1 MSAESADNLIPAAT
15 VMMLRD
21 TPEGPEVFMVVR
33 HHEIDFASG
42 ALVFPGGKVDK
53 ADFDAGL
60 RAHCGSADAFS
71 DKELA
76 LRVASIR
83 ESFEECGILLAREKG
98 ASDIVSAQRLS
109 ELEGWRDRFNKGEA
123 TMCEF
128 AEAENLEFAVDA
140 LGFFAHWV
148 TPEMMKKRFDT
159 YFYMAR
165 APQDHVALH
174 DGGESVDSVWITA
187 KQALA
192 DADANKRTVIFP
204 TRMNIEKFAQR
215 SDVEDALAQCG
226 DVVTVTPF
234 IEQEGDKTFLRIQ
247 PNAGYGDPKEDI
259 TRGTGA

>member
-1 MSAESADNLIPAAT
+1 MSDSNLIPAAT

-21 TPEGPEVFMVVR
+21 TPKGPEVFMVVR

-42 ALVFPGGKVDK
+42 ALVFPGGKADSD
-53 ADFDAGL
+53 DFDMRL
-60 RAHCGSADAFS
+60 RDHCGEADAFD

-76 LRVASIR
+76 LRIASIR

-98 ASDIVSAQRLS
+98 SRDFVSADRLK
-109 ELEGWRDRFNKGEA
+109 ELDSWRDRFNNRDA
-123 TMCEF
+123 TMLAF

-140 LGFFAHWV
+140 LGFFAHWI

-165 APQDHVALH
+165 APQDHIAAH
-174 DGGESVDSVWITA
+174 DGSESVDSVWITA

-192 DADANKRTVIFP
+192 EAEAKKRTVIFP
-204 TRMNIEKFAQR
+204 TRMNIEKFAKHE
-215 SDVEDALAQCG
+215 SVDDALAQCG

-247 PNAGYGDPKEDI
+247 PEAGYGDPKEDI

>member
-1 MSAESADNLIPAAT
+1 MSDDNLIPAAT

-21 TPEGPEVFMVVR
+21 TDAGPEVFMVVR

-42 ALVFPGGKVDK
+42 ALVFPGGKVDQD
-53 ADFDAGL
+53 DFDAGL
-60 RAHCGSADAFS
+60 RAHCGAADAFD

-98 ASDIVSAQRLS
+98 SAEFVSADRLQQ
-109 ELEGWRDRFNKGEA
+109 LEGWRHRFNNGDA
-123 TMCEF
+123 TMLQF
-128 AEAENLEFAVDA
+128 AEAENLDFAVDA
-140 LGFFAHWV
+140 LGFFAHWI

-192 DADANKRTVIFP
+192 DADANNRTVIFP
-204 TRMNIEKFAQR
+204 TRMNIEKFAKHEN
-215 SDVEDALAQCG
+215 VEDALANCG

-234 IEQEGDKTFLRIQ
+234 IEQEGEKTFLRIQ
-247 PNAGYGDPKEDI
+247 ANAGYGDPKEDI

>member
-1 MSAESADNLIPAAT
+1 MSADNLIPAAT

-21 TPEGPEVFMVVR
+21 TPNGPEVFMVVR

-42 ALVFPGGKVDK
+42 ALVFPGGKVDQ

-60 RAHCGSADAFS
+60 RAHCSNAAELS

-76 LRVASIR
+76 LRIASVR

-98 ASDIVSAQRLS
+98 SADFVSAARLK
-109 ELEGWRDRFNKGEA
+109 ELEGWRDRFNNGEA
-123 TMCEF
+123 TMMQF

-140 LGFFAHWV
+140 LSFFAHWI

-165 APQDHVALH
+165 APQDHIALH

-187 KQALA
+187 KQALV
-192 DADANKRTVIFP
+192 DADAGARTVIFP
-204 TRMNIEKFAQR
+204 TRMNIEKFAQHG
-215 SDVEDALAQCG
+215 DVDTALADCG

-234 IEQEGDKTFLRIQ
+234 IEQEGEKTFLRIQ

>member
-1 MSAESADNLIPAAT
+1 MSKDELIPAAT

-21 TPEGPEVFMVVR
+21 TPQGPEVFMVVR

-42 ALVFPGGKVDK
+42 ALVFPGGKVDPD
-53 ADFDAGL
+53 DFDTAL
-60 RAHCGSADAFS
+60 RDHCALSDDFD

-98 ASDIVSAQRLS
+98 ATDIVSAERLKQFDD
-109 ELEGWRDRFNKGEA
+109 WRARFNEGEA
-123 TMCEF
+123 TMLQF

-140 LGFFAHWV
+140 LGFYAHWI
-148 TPEMMKKRFDT
+148 TPEMMPRRFDT

-165 APQDHVALH
+165 APHDHVALH

-192 DADANKRTVIFP
+192 DADAKKRTVIFP
-204 TRMNIEKFAQR
+204 TRMNIEKFAAYTNV
-215 SDVEDALAQCG
+215 DDALAACN

-234 IEQEGDKTFLRIQ
+234 LEKQGDKTFLRIQ
-247 PNAGYGDPKEDI
+247 PEAGYGDPREDV
-259 TRGTGA
+259 TRGL

>member
-1 MSAESADNLIPAAT
+1 MSKDELIPAAT

-21 TPEGPEVFMVVR
+21 TEAGPEVFMVVR
-33 HHEIDFASG
+33 HHQIDFASG
-42 ALVFPGGKVDK
+42 ALVFPGGKVDP
-53 ADFDAGL
+53 ADFESGL
-60 RAHCGSADAFS
+60 RAHCGGADAID

-98 ASDIVSAQRLS
+98 ESDFVSAARLQQ
-109 ELEGWRDRFNKGEA
+109 LAGWRDRFNNRDA
-123 TMCEF
+123 TMLEF

-140 LGFFAHWV
+140 LGFFAHWI
-148 TPEMMKKRFDT
+148 TPEMMPKRFDT

-165 APQDHVALH
+165 APQDHIGLH
-174 DGGESVDSVWITA
+174 DGSESVDSVWITA

-192 DADANKRTVIFP
+192 DADAKKRTVIFP
-204 TRMNIEKFAQR
+204 TRMNIEKMANYD
-215 SDVEDALAQCG
+215 SVDDALAQCG

-234 IEQEGDKTFLRIQ
+234 IEKEGDKSFLRIQ

-259 TRGTGA
+259 TRGM

>member
-1 MSAESADNLIPAAT
+1 MSEASLIPAAT

-42 ALVFPGGKVDK
+42 ALVFPGGKADP
-53 ADFDAGL
+53 ADFEAGL
-60 RAHCGSADAFS
+60 RAHCGGADAFD

-98 ASDIVSAQRLS
+98 ASDFVSAERLQA
-109 ELEGWRDRFNKGEA
+109 LEGWRDRFNNRDA
-123 TMCEF
+123 TMLEF
-128 AEAENLEFAVDA
+128 AAAENLEFAVDA

-165 APQDHVALH
+165 APQDHIGLH
-174 DGGESVDSVWITA
+174 DGSESVDSVWITA
-187 KQALA
+187 AQALA
-192 DADANKRTVIFP
+192 EADAKKRTVIFP
-204 TRMNIEKFAQR
+204 TRMNLEKLTKR
-215 SDVEDALAQCG
+215 DSVEDALAQCG
-226 DVVTVTPF
+226 NVVTVTPF
-234 IEQEGDKTFLRIQ
+234 IQQEGEKTYLRIQ
-247 PNAGYGDPKEDI
+247 PDAGYGDPREDI
-259 TRGTGA
+259 TRGL

>member
-1 MSAESADNLIPAAT
+1 MSDENFIPAAT

-21 TPEGPEVFMVVR
+21 TPDGPEVFMVVR

-42 ALVFPGGKVDK
+42 ALVFPGGKVD
-53 ADFDAGL
+53 ADDFDSGL
-60 RAHCGSADAFS
+60 RAHCADADSFD

-98 ASDIVSAQRLS
+98 ADDFVSAARLA
-109 ELEGWRDRFNKGEA
+109 ELESWRDRFNKGDA
-123 TMCEF
+123 TMLQF

-140 LGFFAHWV
+140 LGFFAHWI
-148 TPEMMKKRFDT
+148 TPEMMKRRFDT

-204 TRMNIEKFAQR
+204 TRMNIEKFAK
-215 SDVEDALAQCG
+215 SASVDEALAQCG
-226 DVVTVTPF
+226 EVVTVTPF
-234 IEQEGDKTFLRIQ
+234 IEQEGEKTILRIQ
-247 PNAGYGDPKEDI
+247 ANAGYGDPREDI

>member
-1 MSAESADNLIPAAT
+1 MSRDELIPAST

-21 TPEGPEVFMVVR
+21 TDDGPEVFMVVR

-53 ADFDAGL
+53 ADFDSGL
-60 RAHCGSADAFS
+60 RAHCGQAQAYD

-98 ASDIVSAQRLS
+98 ADDFVSAERLAA
-109 ELEGWRDRFNKGEA
+109 LEKWRDRFNNRDA
-123 TMCEF
+123 TMLEF
-128 AEAENLEFAVDA
+128 AEAENLEFAIDA
-140 LGFFAHWV
+140 LDFFAHWV
-148 TPEMMKKRFDT
+148 TPEMMPKRFDT

-165 APQDHVALH
+165 APQDHIGLH
-174 DGGESVDSVWITA
+174 DGSESVDSVWITA

-192 DADANKRTVIFP
+192 DADAKKRTVIFP
-204 TRMNIEKFAQR
+204 TRMNIEKLAN
-215 SDVEDALAQCG
+215 SASVEDALAQCG

-234 IEQEGDKTFLRIQ
+234 IEKEGEKSFLRIQ

-259 TRGTGA
+259 TRGM

>member
-1 MSAESADNLIPAAT
+1 MSKDDLIPAAT

-21 TPEGPEVFMVVR
+21 TDDGPEVFMVVR

-42 ALVFPGGKVDK
+42 ALVFPGGKADK
-53 ADFDAGL
+53 PDFDSNL
-60 RAHCGSADAFS
+60 RAHCGNADALD

-98 ASDIVSAQRLS
+98 ESDFISADRLKA
-109 ELEGWRDRFNKGEA
+109 LDGWRDRFNNRDA
-123 TMCEF
+123 TMLEF
-128 AEAENLEFAVDA
+128 AEAENLEFAVDV
-140 LGFFAHWV
+140 LGFFAHWI
-148 TPEMMKKRFDT
+148 TPDMMPRRFDT

-174 DGGESVDSVWITA
+174 DGSESVDSVWITA

-192 DADANKRTVIFP
+192 DADAEKRTVIFP
-204 TRMNIEKFAQR
+204 TRMNIEKLAKR
-215 SDVEDALAQCG
+215 SSVDDALAQCG

-234 IEQEGDKTFLRIQ
+234 IEQEGEKTFLRIQ
-247 PNAGYGDPKEDI
+247 PEAGYGDPKEDI

>member
-1 MSAESADNLIPAAT
+1 MSDDNLIPAAT

-21 TPEGPEVFMVVR
+21 TDAGPEVFMVVR

-42 ALVFPGGKVDK
+42 ALVFPGGKVDQD
-53 ADFDAGL
+53 DFDAGL
-60 RAHCGSADAFS
+60 RAHCAAEAEFD

-98 ASDIVSAQRLS
+98 ATDFVSAARLAA
-109 ELEGWRDRFNKGEA
+109 LEGWRDRFNKGEA
-123 TMCEF
+123 TMLQF
-128 AEAENLEFAVDA
+128 AEAEGLEFAVDA
-140 LGFFAHWV
+140 LGFFAHWI
-148 TPEMMKKRFDT
+148 TPKMMKKRFDT

-187 KQALA
+187 AQALA
-192 DADANKRTVIFP
+192 DADAKKRTVIFP
-204 TRMNIEKFAQR
+204 TRMNIEKLAQR
-215 SDVEDALAQCG
+215 ESVDDALAQCG

-234 IEQEGDKTFLRIQ
+234 IEQEGEKTFLRIQ
-247 PNAGYGDPKEDI
+247 PEAGYGDPKEDI

>member
-1 MSAESADNLIPAAT
+1 MSDANFIPAAT

-21 TPEGPEVFMVVR
+21 TPDGPEVFMVVR

-42 ALVFPGGKVDK
+42 ALVFPGGKVD
-53 ADFDAGL
+53 ADDFDAGL
-60 RAHCGSADAFS
+60 RAHCADADSFD

-98 ASDIVSAQRLS
+98 ADDFVSAARLA
-109 ELEGWRDRFNKGEA
+109 ELESWRDRFNKGDA
-123 TMCEF
+123 TMLQF
-128 AEAENLEFAVDA
+128 AEAENLDFAVDA
-140 LGFFAHWV
+140 LGFFAHWI
-148 TPEMMKKRFDT
+148 TPEMMKRRFDT

-204 TRMNIEKFAQR
+204 TRMNIEKFAQ
-215 SDVEDALAQCG
+215 SGSVDEALAQCG
-226 DVVTVTPF
+226 EVVTVTPF
-234 IEQEGDKTFLRIQ
+234 IEQEGEKTFLRIQ
-247 PNAGYGDPKEDI
+247 ANAGYGDPREDI

>member
-1 MSAESADNLIPAAT
+1 MSNEALIPAAT

-21 TPEGPEVFMVVR
+21 TADGPEVFMVVR

-53 ADFDAGL
+53 PDFDPAL
-60 RAHCGSADAFS
+60 RAHCGSADDYD

-98 ASDIVSAQRLS
+98 NSDFISAERLNA
-109 ELEGWRDRFNKGEA
+109 LEGWRDRFNNGEA
-123 TMCEF
+123 TMLEF

-140 LGFFAHWV
+140 LGFFAHWI
-148 TPEMMKKRFDT
+148 TPEMMPKRFDT

-165 APQDHVALH
+165 APQDHIGLH
-174 DGGESVDSVWITA
+174 DGSESVDSIWITA

-192 DADANKRTVIFP
+192 DADAKKRTVIFP
-204 TRMNIEKFAQR
+204 TRMNIEKFAKR
-215 SDVEDALAQCG
+215 KSVDDALAQCG

-234 IEQEGDKTFLRIQ
+234 IEKEGEKSFLRIQ
-247 PNAGYGDPKEDI
+247 ANAGYGDPKEDV
-259 TRGTGA
+259 TRGL

>member
-1 MSAESADNLIPAAT
+1 MSDSDLIPAAT

-21 TPEGPEVFMVVR
+21 TPQGPEVFMVVR

-42 ALVFPGGKVDK
+42 ALVFPGGKADK
-53 ADFDAGL
+53 EDFEPGL
-60 RAHCGSADAFS
+60 RAHCTQADGFD
-71 DKELA
+71 DKELG

-98 ASDIVSAQRLS
+98 SSEFVSAARLQ
-109 ELEGWRDRFNKGEA
+109 ELETWRDRFNKGAA
-123 TMCEF
+123 TMLEF
-128 AEAENLEFAVDA
+128 AEAEKLDFAVDA
-140 LGFFAHWV
+140 LGFFAHWI
-148 TPEMMKKRFDT
+148 TPEMMKRRFDT

-165 APQDHVALH
+165 APQDHIALH

-192 DADANKRTVIFP
+192 DADAGKRTVIFP

-215 SDVEDALAQCG
+215 ENVDDALAQCG

-234 IEQEGDKTFLRIQ
+234 MEQEGDKTFLRIQ
-247 PNAGYGDPKEDI
+247 PNAGYGDPKEDV
-259 TRGTGA
+259 THGTGA

>member
-1 MSAESADNLIPAAT
+1 MSNSDLIAAAT

-21 TPEGPEVFMVVR
+21 TPQGPEVFMVVR

-42 ALVFPGGKVDK
+42 ALVFPGGKADK
-53 ADFDAGL
+53 QDFEPAL
-60 RAHCGSADAFS
+60 RAHCTQADGFD
-71 DKELA
+71 DKELG

-98 ASDIVSAQRLS
+98 SSAFVSAARLQ
-109 ELEGWRDRFNKGEA
+109 ELESWRDRFNKGEA
-123 TMCEF
+123 TMLEF
-128 AEAENLEFAVDA
+128 AEAEGLDFAVDA

-148 TPEMMKKRFDT
+148 TPEMMKRRFDT

-192 DADANKRTVIFP
+192 DADAGKRTVIFP
-204 TRMNIEKFAQR
+204 TRMNIEKFAR
-215 SDVEDALAQCG
+215 RENVDDALAQCG

-234 IEQEGDKTFLRIQ
+234 MEQEGDKVFLRIQ
-247 PNAGYGDPKEDI
+247 PNAGYGDPKEDV